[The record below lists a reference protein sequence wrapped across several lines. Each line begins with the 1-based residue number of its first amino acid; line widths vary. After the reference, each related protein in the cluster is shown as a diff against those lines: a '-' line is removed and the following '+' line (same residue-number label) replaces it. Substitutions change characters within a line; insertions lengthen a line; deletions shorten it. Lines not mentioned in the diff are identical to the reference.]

1 MTGKKTIIFHGLAH
15 ARAALAAAREHNAAL
30 ALKTAP
36 GAAAYA
42 GVGYL
47 KAIVEKAGADKAGVE
62 AGVEA
67 IIDCGE
73 DAVIA
78 LAALRTGWKLVEF
91 SGSGEVF
98 AKLAQIAGQQHAR
111 VLEPD
116 PDRATLDLLDAP
128 DALAACRNFLGSAQ

>member
-47 KAIVEKAGADKAGVE
+47 KAIVEKAGADK